1 MEIALL
7 VGLILFN
14 GLFAMAEL
22 AILTARQVRL
32 EAAAEKGDA
41 GAIEALKLA
50 ADPTR
55 FLSTVQVGITSIGVL
70 SGIIGEATLAV
81 PFEAFLGRLG
91 VEPVYAN
98 YIATGLVVLTITYFS
113 IVVGELIPK
122 RIAQTHPELM
132 ARLISRPIKWL
143 SIATRPFVHLLS
155 GSTDLLLRLLSI
167 PQRREA
173 EVTEEEIYAVLKEGA
188 ESGVLESEERTMMQ
202 NLFRLDERKLVSL
215 MVPLSDVTHLD
226 LEDDLATILK
236 TAAAGGH
243 ARYPVL
249 RGDWSH
255 VAGIL
260 RTKALIH
267 HLTASTAAD
276 GTETGGT
283 KPAGAPPLESLLEEP
298 LFVPESSSA
307 LHVLRQLQE
316 TAAKMALVV
325 DEYGAVLGIVTLQ
338 DLLEAITGRFSAAGL
353 KHEWAVRREDGS
365 WLLEGATP
373 VPELKDILDI
383 RSLPEEERGRYST
396 LSGMFLLLRGE
407 MPREGEAVEWA
418 GWRFEVVDMD
428 GNAIDK
434 ILATLKR

>member
-70 SGIIGEATLAV
+70 SGIVGEATLAV

-91 VEPVYAN
+91 IEPVYAN

-122 RIAQTHPELM
+122 RIAQTHPELI
-132 ARLISRPIKWL
+132 ARLISRPIKWM
-143 SIATRPFVHLLS
+143 SVATRPFVHLLS

-167 PQRREA
+167 PQRRDA

-226 LEDDLATILK
+226 LEDDLSTTLK

-267 HLTASTAAD
+267 HLTTSPAAE
-276 GTETGGT
+276 GAEAVGVRTT
-283 KPAGAPPLESLLEEP
+283 GAPPLESLLEEP

-353 KHEWAVRREDGS
+353 KQEWAVRREDGS

-407 MPREGEAVEWA
+407 MPREGDAVEWA

>member
-1 MEIALL
+1 MDIALL

-22 AILTARQVRL
+22 AILTARRVRL
-32 EAAAEKGDA
+32 EAAAERGDA
-41 GAIEALKLA
+41 GAAEALKLA
-50 ADPTR
+50 DDPTR

-70 SGIIGEATLAV
+70 SGIVGEATLAA
-81 PFEAFLGRLG
+81 PFEAFLERAG
-91 VEPVYAN
+91 VDPVYAD
-98 YIATGLVVLTITYFS
+98 YIATGLVVVTITYFS

-143 SIATRPFVHLLS
+143 SAATRPFVHLLS
-155 GSTDLLLRLLSI
+155 ASTDLLLRVLSI
-167 PQRREA
+167 PQRRES

-202 NLFRLDERKLVSL
+202 NLLRLDERELVSL
-215 MVPLSDVTHLD
+215 MVPLGEVVHLD
-226 LEDDLATILK
+226 LEDGLQDILK
-236 TAAAGGH
+236 TVRDAGH
-243 ARYPVL
+243 ARYPVI

-260 RTKALIH
+260 HTKALVH
-267 HLTASTAAD
+267 HLTTDSPSTD
-276 GTETGGT
+276 DRR
-283 KPAGAPPLESLLEEP
+283 PLESLLEDP
-298 LFVPESSSA
+298 LFVPESGSA

-316 TAAKMALVV
+316 SASKMALVV
-325 DEYGAVLGIVTLQ
+325 DEYGTVLGIVTLQ
-338 DLLEAITGRFSAAGL
+338 DLLEAITGRFTAGGQRQG
-353 KHEWAVRREDGS
+353 WGMARDDGS

-373 VPELKDILDI
+373 VPELKDILGI

-396 LSGMFLLLRGE
+396 LSGMFLLLRGA
-407 MPREGEAVEWA
+407 MPQEGDRVEWA
-418 GWRFEVVDMD
+418 GWTFEVVDMD

-434 ILATLKR
+434 ILAARKR

>member
-1 MEIALL
+1 
-7 VGLILFN
+7 
-14 GLFAMAEL
+14 
-22 AILTARQVRL
+22 
-32 EAAAEKGDA
+32 
-41 GAIEALKLA
+41 
-50 ADPTR
+50 
-55 FLSTVQVGITSIGVL
+55 
-70 SGIIGEATLAV
+70 
-81 PFEAFLGRLG
+81 
-91 VEPVYAN
+91 
-98 YIATGLVVLTITYFS
+98 
-113 IVVGELIPK
+113 
-122 RIAQTHPELM
+122 M

-188 ESGVLESEERTMMQ
+188 ESGVLASEERAMMQ

-226 LEDDLATILK
+226 LEDDLATMLK

-260 RTKALIH
+260 LTKTLIH
-267 HLTASTAAD
+267 HLTTSPAAD
-276 GTETGGT
+276 
-283 KPAGAPPLESLLEEP
+283 GAPPLESLLEEP

-307 LHVLRQLQE
+307 LRVLRQLQE

-396 LSGMFLLLRGE
+396 LSGMFLLLRGA
-407 MPREGEAVEWA
+407 MPREGDAVEWA

-434 ILATLKR
+434 ILATLKP